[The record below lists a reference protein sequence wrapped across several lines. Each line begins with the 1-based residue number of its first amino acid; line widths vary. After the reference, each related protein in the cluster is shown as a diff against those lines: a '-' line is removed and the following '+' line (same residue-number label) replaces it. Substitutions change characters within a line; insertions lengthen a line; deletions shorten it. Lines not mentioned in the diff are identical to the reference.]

1 MKFIIP
7 GFFVAILPQEII
19 ERISPGVYF
28 SDHLI

>member
-1 MKFIIP
+1 MTLIIP
-7 GFFVAILPQEII
+7 GFFVDTLPQEIN